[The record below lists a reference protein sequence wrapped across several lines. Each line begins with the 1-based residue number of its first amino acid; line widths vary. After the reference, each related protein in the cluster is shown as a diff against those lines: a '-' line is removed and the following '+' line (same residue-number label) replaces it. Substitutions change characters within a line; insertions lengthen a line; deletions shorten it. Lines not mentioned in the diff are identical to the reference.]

1 MLMDIYLKNGEIDKA
16 ALVAH
21 EVMLQEN
28 SDNQLTL
35 AACLVYCM
43 NYLKKLG
50 NEDVIQEE
58 ESKEEGEKVCVTKIL
73 LNLRNNS
80 ESLWKKSIVNNF
92 LFKRKEKSTGIFFA
106 QTIQ

>member
-1 MLMDIYLKNGEIDKA
+1 MLMDIYFKNGETDKA

-35 AACLVYCM
+35 AACLVSCM

-58 ESKEEGEKVCVTKIL
+58 SKEEGEKVCEKRL
-73 LNLRNNS
+73 LIFWNNLYTYFFRPYGVNS
-80 ESLWKKSIVNNF
+80 S
-92 LFKRKEKSTGIFFA
+92 
-106 QTIQ
+106 